1 MYLAVIDGHES
12 RSKLTLLHYSLA
24 GLEVLHALVSRCGQ
38 GNVENNFQGSDRNFV
53 DRQLILEAVL
63 PQKGI
68 ISTLTKQ
75 TLRDSE
81 AKVTAFATQILSSM
95 TWWP

>member
-1 MYLAVIDGHES
+1 LDYH
-12 RSKLTLLHYSLA
+12 SLA

-38 GNVENNFQGSDRNFV
+38 GNVDNIIQGTDPNL
-53 DRQLILEAVL
+53 DERQLILEAVL
-63 PQKGI
+63 PQKEI

-81 AKVTAFATQILSSM
+81 AKVTALASQILSSM